1 MKAHYKFDKLS
12 KSFISSNY
20 EKIYRNVFSKFGYKT
35 NLNFGGK
42 IKLIQRVAYKYIT
55 EIKKFTDTNLYIH
68 SSGWSNI

>member
-1 MKAHYKFDKLS
+1 MFFL
-12 KSFISSNY
+12 
-20 EKIYRNVFSKFGYKT
+20 KFGYKT

>member
-1 MKAHYKFDKLS
+1 MKKFIEMFFL
-12 KSFISSNY
+12 
-20 EKIYRNVFSKFGYKT
+20 KFGYKT